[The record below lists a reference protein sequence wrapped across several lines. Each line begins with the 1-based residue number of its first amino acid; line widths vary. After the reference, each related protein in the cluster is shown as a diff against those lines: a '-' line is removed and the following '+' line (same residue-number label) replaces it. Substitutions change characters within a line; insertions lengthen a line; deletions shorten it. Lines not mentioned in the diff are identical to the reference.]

1 MSDTVAIAADHGGF
15 DLKESLL
22 PALQASGVAALDLGT
37 MSREAVDYPDIA
49 DALAAALAAGR
60 AQRGILICGTGIG
73 ISIAANRHP
82 GIRAALCHD
91 GLTARL
97 ARQHNDANVL
107 VLGGRVIGFETAK
120 DCLANFLNTPFEG
133 GRHARRVAKLGGS
146 VPS

>member
-1 MSDTVAIAADHGGF
+1 MSDIVAIAADHGGF
-15 DLKESLL
+15 DLKESLVPVL
-22 PALQASGVAALDLGT
+22 KTAGLTVLDLGT
-37 MSREAVDYPDIA
+37 TSRESVDYPEFA

-107 VLGGRVIGFETAK
+107 VLGGRVIGIETAK
-120 DCLANFLNTPFEG
+120 DCLATFLDTPFEG
-133 GRHARRVAKLGGS
+133 GRHARRVAKLGRA
-146 VPS
+146 VLT